1 MNPFRF
7 ATPLVEGIIEKR
19 KSQFTMTVNYEGQSV
34 ACHAIPAPDL
44 GRGDIFFCNRIR
56 HISTVSQ
63 SIISIAKRNTSPH
76 LLVFLFPL
84 ADTLTKETKECTR
97 REN

>member
-44 GRGDIFFCNRIR
+44 GREDIFFATGFGIFRLYPR
-56 HISTVSQ
+56 V
-63 SIISIAKRNTSPH
+63 
-76 LLVFLFPL
+76 
-84 ADTLTKETKECTR
+84 
-97 REN
+97 

>member
-1 MNPFRF
+1 MNAEP
-7 ATPLVEGIIEKR
+7 
-19 KSQFTMTVNYEGQSV
+19 
-34 ACHAIPAPDL
+34 IPAPKF
-44 GRGDIFFCNRIR
+44 GAWGYFFAFSYRIR

-76 LLVFLFPL
+76 LLAFLFPL
-84 ADTLTKETKECTR
+84 ADTLINETEECTR

>member
-1 MNPFRF
+1 MNPIRF

-44 GRGDIFFCNRIR
+44 GRGDIFLFFATGFGIFRLYPRI
-56 HISTVSQ
+56 
-63 SIISIAKRNTSPH
+63 
-76 LLVFLFPL
+76 
-84 ADTLTKETKECTR
+84 
-97 REN
+97 